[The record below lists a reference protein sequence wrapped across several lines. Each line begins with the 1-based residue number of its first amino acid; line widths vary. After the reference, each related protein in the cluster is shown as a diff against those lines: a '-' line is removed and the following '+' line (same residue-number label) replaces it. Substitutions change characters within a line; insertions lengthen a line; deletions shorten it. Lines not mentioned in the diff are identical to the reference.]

1 MNTYEVRRAEDAEAW
16 DAFVMQ
22 TSAPNEFLQSWQWGE
37 FQRSAGKTITRLE
50 VLKGKRRVAVA
61 LLVPHTTRLLKSFIL
76 APRGPIIDR
85 SLSEDEQHAV
95 WAVIRDHLE
104 EVRTPDTMFLKVE
117 PNIRPPVDLGFSDGT
132 AIHPDR
138 TLLLDLTKREDELLE
153 DMHQKTR
160 YNIRLAE
167 RHGVTVG
174 FSRTS
179 EDFDVFGA
187 LLSETAE
194 RQKIGIFPLSYYRQ
208 MVESLGESIEIALAR
223 LHTTPIAAAL
233 VVRFGDTATYLHG
246 ASSVAHHEHMASH
259 LLQWESIR
267 RARETGARVYDF
279 YGIAP
284 EHAVDHRWNGITRF
298 KMGFGGRVHA
308 YPGGFNLVYQK
319 AWYFAYRLAK
329 RAAGR

>member
-1 MNTYEVRRAEDAEAW
+1 MNAFRVRLAEDAEAW
-16 DAFVMQ
+16 DAFVMRS
-22 TSAPNEFLQSWQWGE
+22 SAPNEFLQSWRWGE
-37 FQRSAGKTITRLE
+37 FQRSAGKNISRVE
-50 VLKGKRRVAVA
+50 VLDGDRRVAIA
-61 LLVPHTTRLLKSFIL
+61 LLVPHTTRLLKSFVL
-76 APRGPIIDR
+76 APRGPLVDR
-85 SLSEDEQHAV
+85 SLSVDEQRAA
-95 WAVIRDHLE
+95 WTALRDHLE
-104 EVRTPDTMFLKVE
+104 KTRTVDTMFLKIE
-117 PNIRPPVDLGFSDGT
+117 PNVRPPDGLGFIDGT
-132 AIHPDR
+132 AVHPDR
-138 TLLLDLTKREDELLE
+138 TLLLDLTKSEEKLLK

-179 EDFDVFGA
+179 EDFEAFGE
-187 LLSETAE
+187 LLTETAQ

-208 MVESLGESIEIALAR
+208 MVETLGESIEIALAR

-246 ASSVAHHEHMASH
+246 ASSATHHEHMAPH

-267 RARETGARVYDF
+267 RAREAGARVYDF

-284 EHAVDHRWNGITRF
+284 EHADDHRWNGITRF
-298 KMGFGGRVHA
+298 KTGFGGRVHS
-308 YPGGFNLVYQK
+308 YPGAFNLVYQK